1 MQFEITL
8 GALRG
13 VGTATFWLVF
23 QTALLATGLLAQPTD
38 QAKSIDFGLQI
49 RPILSEH
56 CFHCHGPDEAHRQAD
71 LRLDQEDSAKLPRE
85 GKQPIHPGSIERS
98 QIIHRIE
105 SEDPDLVMPPP
116 SARKTVTPEQ
126 RELLKR
132 WIEQGAPWGSHWA
145 FAAPQRWPI
154 PLLQKI
160 DSKQD
165 SWAQSPIDAWVLE
178 TMRQKGLSPADP
190 ADPYTL
196 VRRLWLDIV
205 GLHPEPVR
213 VERFVAEYRKDPKQA
228 VESMVG
234 ELLDHPGFGEH
245 WARLW
250 LDLARYADTKGYE
263 KDLKRDLWPYRDW
276 VIQSLN
282 ADMPFD
288 QFTIEQLAGDLLE
301 NPSTSQRIATA
312 FHRATLSNDEG
323 GTDDEE
329 YRIAAVKDRVD
340 TTLQVW
346 MGLTMGCAKCH
357 SHKYDPISIEDYY
370 KFYAIFNQTE
380 DADRYDDEPRLLVP
394 TFVQQT
400 QMASMQSQRQQ
411 IDAELEKRRRE
422 VQALVEQRWLVP
434 KPLSVSA
441 QSQVPLIIEADQT
454 IRAVAERPAT
464 DEYQVRLELPPGR
477 YQYLKLDALM
487 AKANPNDAAPRLGLN
502 PSDPNFVIND
512 LKVFLGK
519 PNDQVKLG
527 VQSVKASFE
536 QNGWPLKGA
545 VDEDPKTGWAISP
558 KQQQTHWGLF
568 EFAQVLE
575 IAETTELH
583 IRIQQSFG
591 GHLLLHR
598 FKVSVAHPTLEPLIV
613 DEEASVKS
621 VAHSLQ
627 EIDKQIQSLKES
639 IPKLPVLKELSA
651 NAKRSTRVHKRGS
664 FLDPGDEVTAAVLP
678 LFQAPLF
685 DTQSAGLATDR
696 LTAARWILDPS
707 NPLTARVAVNRVW
720 AQLFGR
726 GIVETEEDF
735 GSTGALPSHPQLLDW
750 LSIEY
755 RDSLRWS
762 LKKLIRTIV
771 LSSTYQQS
779 YVMDEVRVQKDPRNV
794 WLSRAPHFRLSAEVV
809 RDQALGASGLLSEKQ
824 GGPPVMP
831 PQPEGL
837 WRSTYSG
844 AKWVTSQGEDR
855 FRRGIYTFWKRTTP
869 YPSMEIFDATTR
881 EVCQIR
887 RISTN
892 TPLQALVTL
901 NDPVYVEA
909 SIAMALRWIE
919 DSQSE
924 TERIGKGFLSTLVRP
939 IEPSELDRLQK
950 LLGTSRQYFRE
961 NPDAAKL
968 LLSEYPLKIDE
979 SINPQELASWAMLTS
994 ALLNLD
1000 EFLTRP

>member
-1 MQFEITL
+1 
-8 GALRG
+8 
-13 VGTATFWLVF
+13 
-23 QTALLATGLLAQPTD
+23 
-38 QAKSIDFGLQI
+38 
-49 RPILSEH
+49 
-56 CFHCHGPDEAHRQAD
+56 
-71 LRLDQEDSAKLPRE
+71 
-85 GKQPIHPGSIERS
+85 
-98 QIIHRIE
+98 
-105 SEDPDLVMPPP
+105 
-116 SARKTVTPEQ
+116 
-126 RELLKR
+126 
-132 WIEQGAPWGSHWA
+132 
-145 FAAPQRWPI
+145 
-154 PLLQKI
+154 
-160 DSKQD
+160 
-165 SWAQSPIDAWVLE
+165 
-178 TMRQKGLSPADP
+178 
-190 ADPYTL
+190 
-196 VRRLWLDIV
+196 
-205 GLHPEPVR
+205 
-213 VERFVAEYRKDPKQA
+213 
-228 VESMVG
+228 
-234 ELLDHPGFGEH
+234 
-245 WARLW
+245 
-250 LDLARYADTKGYE
+250 
-263 KDLKRDLWPYRDW
+263 
-276 VIQSLN
+276 
-282 ADMPFD
+282 
-288 QFTIEQLAGDLLE
+288 
-301 NPSTSQRIATA
+301 
-312 FHRATLSNDEG
+312 
-323 GTDDEE
+323 
-329 YRIAAVKDRVD
+329 
-340 TTLQVW
+340 
-346 MGLTMGCAKCH
+346 
-357 SHKYDPISIEDYY
+357 
-370 KFYAIFNQTE
+370 
-380 DADRYDDEPRLLVP
+380 
-394 TFVQQT
+394 
-400 QMASMQSQRQQ
+400 
-411 IDAELEKRRRE
+411 
-422 VQALVEQRWLVP
+422 
-434 KPLSVSA
+434 
-441 QSQVPLIIEADQT
+441 
-454 IRAVAERPAT
+454 
-464 DEYQVRLELPPGR
+464 
-477 YQYLKLDALM
+477 
-487 AKANPNDAAPRLGLN
+487 
-502 PSDPNFVIND
+502 
-512 LKVFLGK
+512 
-519 PNDQVKLG
+519 
-527 VQSVKASFE
+527 
-536 QNGWPLKGA
+536 
-545 VDEDPKTGWAISP
+545 
-558 KQQQTHWGLF
+558 
-568 EFAQVLE
+568 
-575 IAETTELH
+575 
-583 IRIQQSFG
+583 
-591 GHLLLHR
+591 
-598 FKVSVAHPTLEPLIV
+598 
-613 DEEASVKS
+613 

-678 LFQAPLF
+678 LFDAPLF
-685 DTQSAGLATDR
+685 DAQSAGLATDR
-696 LTAARWILDPS
+696 LAAARWILDPS

>member
-1 MQFEITL
+1 
-8 GALRG
+8 
-13 VGTATFWLVF
+13 
-23 QTALLATGLLAQPTD
+23 
-38 QAKSIDFGLQI
+38 
-49 RPILSEH
+49 
-56 CFHCHGPDEAHRQAD
+56 
-71 LRLDQEDSAKLPRE
+71 
-85 GKQPIHPGSIERS
+85 
-98 QIIHRIE
+98 
-105 SEDPDLVMPPP
+105 
-116 SARKTVTPEQ
+116 
-126 RELLKR
+126 
-132 WIEQGAPWGSHWA
+132 
-145 FAAPQRWPI
+145 
-154 PLLQKI
+154 
-160 DSKQD
+160 
-165 SWAQSPIDAWVLE
+165 
-178 TMRQKGLSPADP
+178 
-190 ADPYTL
+190 
-196 VRRLWLDIV
+196 
-205 GLHPEPVR
+205 
-213 VERFVAEYRKDPKQA
+213 
-228 VESMVG
+228 
-234 ELLDHPGFGEH
+234 
-245 WARLW
+245 
-250 LDLARYADTKGYE
+250 
-263 KDLKRDLWPYRDW
+263 
-276 VIQSLN
+276 
-282 ADMPFD
+282 
-288 QFTIEQLAGDLLE
+288 
-301 NPSTSQRIATA
+301 
-312 FHRATLSNDEG
+312 
-323 GTDDEE
+323 
-329 YRIAAVKDRVD
+329 
-340 TTLQVW
+340 
-346 MGLTMGCAKCH
+346 
-357 SHKYDPISIEDYY
+357 
-370 KFYAIFNQTE
+370 
-380 DADRYDDEPRLLVP
+380 
-394 TFVQQT
+394 
-400 QMASMQSQRQQ
+400 
-411 IDAELEKRRRE
+411 
-422 VQALVEQRWLVP
+422 
-434 KPLSVSA
+434 
-441 QSQVPLIIEADQT
+441 
-454 IRAVAERPAT
+454 
-464 DEYQVRLELPPGR
+464 
-477 YQYLKLDALM
+477 
-487 AKANPNDAAPRLGLN
+487 
-502 PSDPNFVIND
+502 
-512 LKVFLGK
+512 
-519 PNDQVKLG
+519 
-527 VQSVKASFE
+527 
-536 QNGWPLKGA
+536 
-545 VDEDPKTGWAISP
+545 
-558 KQQQTHWGLF
+558 
-568 EFAQVLE
+568 
-575 IAETTELH
+575 
-583 IRIQQSFG
+583 
-591 GHLLLHR
+591 
-598 FKVSVAHPTLEPLIV
+598 
-613 DEEASVKS
+613 

-755 RDSLRWS
+755 RDSLGWS